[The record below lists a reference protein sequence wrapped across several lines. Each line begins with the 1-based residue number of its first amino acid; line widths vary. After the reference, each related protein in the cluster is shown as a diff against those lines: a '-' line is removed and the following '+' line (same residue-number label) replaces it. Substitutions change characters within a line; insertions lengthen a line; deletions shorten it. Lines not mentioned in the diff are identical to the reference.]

1 LATEGEAAHA
11 ASIALIGAAIAKT
24 IQRLVLPLNTTP
36 PRAIISEAN
45 KPLKRG
51 RAAERYLPGIGG
63 SGMILERRTI
73 ERVLK
78 DQESAISRKQTHY
91 SASPSRA

>member
-1 LATEGEAAHA
+1 MATEGEAAHA
-11 ASIALIGAAIAKT
+11 ASIALIGAVIAKT
-24 IQRLVLPLNTTP
+24 IQRLVLPLNTAP

-51 RAAERYLPGIGG
+51 RAAERYLPGIRG
-63 SGMILERRTI
+63 SGMIVERRTI
-73 ERVLK
+73 ERVPK
-78 DQESAISRKQTHY
+78 DQESATFGKQTPY